1 MLIIRGLQIVLL
13 IVAFNLGFAAFHTV
27 LQNPFPE
34 ALYEVW
40 RYDWFKVTVFDLY
53 VGLFLFSL
61 WVFLRESF
69 STAFIWTI
77 GFLIL
82 GNFLTLIYI
91 ILSLNT
97 LKSKNDLKSWFL
109 GKMA

>member
-1 MLIIRGLQIVLL
+1 MIFIRGLQIVLL
-13 IVAFNLGFAAFHTV
+13 LIAFNLGFAAFHTV

-34 ALYEVW
+34 ALKEVW
-40 RYDWFKVTVFDLY
+40 KYDWFKVTVFDLY
-53 VGLFLFSL
+53 VGLTLFSA
-61 WVFLRESF
+61 WVFIREKF
-69 STAFIWTI
+69 STALIWTI

-91 ILSLNT
+91 ILSLNS
-97 LKSKNDLKSWFL
+97 LQSKSDLKKWIL